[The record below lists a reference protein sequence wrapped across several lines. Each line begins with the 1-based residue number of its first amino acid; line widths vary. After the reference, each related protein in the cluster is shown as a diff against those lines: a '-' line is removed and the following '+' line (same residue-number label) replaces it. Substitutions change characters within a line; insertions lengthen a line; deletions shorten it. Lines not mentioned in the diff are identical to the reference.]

1 MKTLIL
7 LLFPALLSAQFTRSE
22 WEKEMQRRQ
31 HVFEKYEPGYAVGQA
46 ILPGLLGV
54 IGGAINTDNTRGKI
68 AQQTIFFGAAGSI
81 GSWGK
86 QPAKRRMLNG
96 LCFIAGCTLGAA
108 AKQAGK

>member
-7 LLFPALLSAQFTRSE
+7 FLFPVLLSAQTTRTE

-54 IGGAINTDNTRGKI
+54 IGGAMNTDNTRGKI
-68 AQQTIFFGAAGSI
+68 AQQAIFFGAVVSI
-81 GSWGK
+81 GSWDK
-86 QPAKRRMLNG
+86 QPAKRRFLNG
-96 LCFIAGCTLGAA
+96 LCFIAGCALGVA
-108 AKQAGK
+108 AKQANK

>member
-7 LLFPALLSAQFTRSE
+7 FLFPFLLSAQTTRTE

-31 HVFEKYEPGYAVGQA
+31 GVFERYEPGYAVGQA

-54 IGGAINTDNTRGKI
+54 IGGAMNTDNARGKI
-68 AQQTIFFGAAGSI
+68 AQQAVFFGAVVTI

-86 QPAKRRMLNG
+86 QPAKRRFFNG
-96 LCFIAGCTLGAA
+96 LCFIAGCALGAA
-108 AKQAGK
+108 AKHAGK

>member
-1 MKTLIL
+1 MKTLL
-7 LLFPALLSAQFTRSE
+7 LVFLPFLLSAQYTRTE

-68 AQQTIFFGAAGSI
+68 VQQGIFFGAAVSI
-81 GSWGK
+81 GAWGK
-86 QPAKRRMLNG
+86 QPAKRRMFNG

-108 AKQAGK
+108 AKQANK